1 MTTETKNALQTALSC
16 DETISPDLI
25 QRAISVMAGD
35 PIDRKDFIR
44 IIKIPDAAK
53 ILGVTR
59 AGINDYIARGYLSK
73 VVSPYGGTLGIR
85 SDSLEAF
92 MRPRSTPKTKANG
105 SAK

>member
-1 MTTETKNALQTALSC
+1 MKSETMNALKTILSC

-25 QRAISVMAGD
+25 PRVISVMAGD

-44 IIKIPDAAK
+44 IIKINDAAK
-53 ILGVTR
+53 MLGVTR

-85 SDSLEAF
+85 SDSLARFRHLRVVSKE
-92 MRPRSTPKTKANG
+92 PRA
-105 SAK
+105 